1 MANLEITEL
10 DFDELKNNFKNYLQ
24 NQPEFTDFNFE
35 GSGFNVLLDILAYN
49 THYQTYYASMLLNE
63 SFLDS
68 AVKLSSAESI
78 AKHLGYTPVSTRGST
93 ASINVKVINPTV
105 LTPRLVLPIFT
116 AFTTTINEESYTFLT
131 TEAYIANRNGNE
143 YNFLNV
149 KVTQGS
155 LQEYSYVVNDITP
168 DAKYE
173 IPVEKIDTSTLM
185 VYVQKSASDLT
196 TEIYSLAED
205 LLSLKSDSKIYFLQ
219 KNPLGRYEIYFGDNI
234 LGKSPDIGNIVTLR
248 YLVSIGEETNVDE
261 TIAQTFSSE
270 QSIQGSNDI
279 TVTVNSNSTNG
290 KKAESI
296 TSIKHY
302 APKYNASRNRAVTA
316 SDYEAI
322 IHANFTGAESISV
335 WGGEDNIPPI
345 YGKVFVSLKPYE
357 GHIISFENKELIKSE
372 ILKNKQGVTIQV
384 DFVDPEYIYV
394 GLDIIAEYNPLLT
407 SKSSGLLYS
416 QILDVIENYFSD
428 NLQQFDKDYK
438 HSILLNN
445 ISEVDE
451 SIQSVLGSVKL
462 QKRIIPVLNVT
473 NTYNSSSSI
482 QFRNAIKPGT
492 FTSSNFYIK
501 INGEEVSVKLKDLP
515 NTNPPDDFGSGT
527 LRIVNSE
534 TEAIINANI
543 GRIDYGI
550 GEVSII
556 GLIPTSLP
564 PNAENIRLSCGIQE
578 RNYNIQARRNEILVL
593 DDSTQ
598 SKIIGTVDGLNIDIR
613 AI

>member
-1 MANLEITEL
+1 MSNLEITSL
-10 DFDELKNNFKNYLQ
+10 DFDLIKNNFKNYLQ
-24 NQPEFTDFNFE
+24 NQPEFSDYDFE
-35 GSGFNVLLDILAYN
+35 GSGFSVLLDILAYN

-78 AKHLGYTPVSTRGST
+78 AKHLGYTPVSTRGSS
-93 ASINVKVINPTV
+93 ANINVKIINPTI
-105 LTPRLVLPIFT
+105 LSPKLILPIFT
-116 AFTTTINEESYTFLT
+116 PFSTTINEQNYTFLT
-131 TEAYIANRNGNE
+131 NEVYIANRNGNE
-143 YNFLNV
+143 YDFTNV
-149 KVTQGS
+149 RIIEGS
-155 LQEYSYVVNDITP
+155 LQEYSYVVSDVTP

-173 IPVEKIDTSTLM
+173 IPAEKVDTSTMM

-196 TEIYSLAED
+196 TEIYTLAED
-205 LLSLKSDSKIYFLQ
+205 LISLKSDSKIYFLQ
-219 KNPLGRYEIYFGDNI
+219 KNPLGKYEIYFGDNI
-234 LGKSPDIGNIVTLR
+234 FGKSPEIGNIVTLR

-261 TIAQTFSSE
+261 TVTQTFSSE
-270 QSIQGSNDI
+270 QAIQGSNNI
-279 TVTVNSNSTNG
+279 VITVNSNSTNG

-296 TSIKHY
+296 SSIKHY

-357 GHIISFENKELIKSE
+357 GHIISFDNKELIKSE

-394 GLDIIAEYNPLLT
+394 GLDLTIEYNALLT

-416 QILDVIENYFSD
+416 EILDVIENYFSD

-438 HSILLNN
+438 HSILLGK
-445 ISEVDE
+445 ISDVDT
-451 SIQSVLGSVKL
+451 SIQSVLGSIKL
-462 QKRIIPVLNVT
+462 QKRIIPVLNST
-473 NTYNSSSSI
+473 NTYNSSSAI

-492 FTSSNFYIK
+492 FESSYFYIK
-501 INGEEVSVKLKDLP
+501 INGEEISVKLQDLP
-515 NTNPPDDFGSGT
+515 DTNPPNEFGSGT
-527 LRIVNSE
+527 IRLINSKTEDIVISNV
-534 TEAIINANI
+534 
-543 GRIDYGI
+543 GRIDYGY
-550 GEVSII
+550 GEISII

-564 PNAENIRLSCGIQE
+564 PNAENIRLTCGIQE
-578 RNYNIQARRNEILVL
+578 KNYNIQARRNEILVL

-598 SKIIGTVDGLNIDIR
+598 SKLIGTINGLNIDIR
-613 AI
+613 NI

>member
-1 MANLEITEL
+1 MSNLDITSL
-10 DFDELKNNFKNYLQ
+10 DFDELKNNFKTFLQ
-24 NQPEFTDFNFE
+24 SQPEFSDFNFE

-68 AVKLSSAESI
+68 SVKLASAESI
-78 AKHLGYTPVSTRGST
+78 AKHLGYTPVSTRGSI
-93 ASINVKVINPTV
+93 ANINVKVIDPTV

-143 YNFLNV
+143 YDFLNV

-168 DAKYE
+168 NAKYE
-173 IPVEKIDTSTLM
+173 IPAEKVDTSTLM

-196 TEIYSLAED
+196 TEIYTLAED
-205 LLSLKSDSKIYFLQ
+205 LISLKSDSKIYFLQ

-234 LGKSPDIGNIVTLR
+234 LGKSPEVGNIVTLR

-261 TIAQTFSSE
+261 TVTQTFSSE

-279 TVTVNSNSTNG
+279 SVTVNNNSTNG
-290 KKAESI
+290 KKAEGI
-296 TSIKHY
+296 ISIKHY

-357 GHIISFENKELIKSE
+357 GHIISFDNKELIKSE

-501 INGEEVSVKLKDLP
+501 INGEEVSVRLEDLP
-515 NTNPPDDFGSGT
+515 NTNPPDEFGSGT

-534 TEAIINANI
+534 TEVVINANI
-543 GRIDYGI
+543 GNIDYGI

-564 PNAENIRLSCGIQE
+564 PNAENIRLSCGVQE